1 MRNAGGTLVKSGSG
15 TIGDVDEL
23 RIVTGSLNDVI
34 TVGIQVAARL
44 GDHVLDGGVAAVPL
58 GSAKSKFDALASA
71 FEALWDVLGLNNDP
85 NYHDI
90 YIGGDGHDV
99 VFGGDG
105 PDKLRGG
112 TNIDFMIGGRGDDL
126 FQKEPKSVASLAV
139 EDVMGFR
146 VLPSGSRDTM
156 S

>member
-85 NYHDI
+85 I
-90 YIGGDGHDV
+90 TTTSISEATAMMSSLEGM
-99 VFGGDG
+99 G
-105 PDKLRGG
+105 P
-112 TNIDFMIGGRGDDL
+112 T
-126 FQKEPKSVASLAV
+126 S
-139 EDVMGFR
+139 
-146 VLPSGSRDTM
+146 
-156 S
+156 